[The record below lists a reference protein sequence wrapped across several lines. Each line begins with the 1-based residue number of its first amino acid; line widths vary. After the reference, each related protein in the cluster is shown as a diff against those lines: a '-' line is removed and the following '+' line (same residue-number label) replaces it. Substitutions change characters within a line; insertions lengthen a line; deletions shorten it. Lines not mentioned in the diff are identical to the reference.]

1 MEQHKK
7 LITTLSDNETCE
19 IEPIIERLNGLKEL
33 LIIVTD
39 GRMRDKITDE
49 ISSLEAQR
57 DVWWKKVL
65 FQNCKEDYLSCDW
78 EIDFV
83 TNRIWALSSS
93 WAGNHIL

>member
-1 MEQHKK
+1 MDQQKK
-7 LITTLSDNETCE
+7 LITTLSENEVYE

-33 LIIVTD
+33 LMIVTD
-39 GRMRDKITDE
+39 EQMHDKITDE

-78 EIDFV
+78 GIDFV
-83 TNRIWALSSS
+83 TNSSFAS
-93 WAGNHIL
+93 S

>member
-7 LITTLSDNETCE
+7 LIITLIENEVRE

-33 LIIVTD
+33 LMIVTD
-39 GRMRDKITDE
+39 ERMRDKITDE

-65 FQNCKEDYLSCDW
+65 FLNCKEDYWSCDW
-78 EIDFV
+78 EIDFSS
-83 TNRIWALSSS
+83 NSIWI
-93 WAGNHIL
+93 IL